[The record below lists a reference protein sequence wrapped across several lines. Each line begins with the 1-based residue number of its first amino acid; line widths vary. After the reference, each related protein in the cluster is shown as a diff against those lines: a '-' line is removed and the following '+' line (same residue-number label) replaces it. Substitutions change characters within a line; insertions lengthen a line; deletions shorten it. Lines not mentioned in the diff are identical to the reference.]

1 MQLVNFSVTNY
12 RSITKAHKINL
23 QNITVLVGRNNEGKS
38 NILMALNVAMETMM
52 QHANHVNV
60 HERLY
65 DWQRD
70 FPVQLQQRKNNLDSV
85 FRLNFRLNHDENTEF
100 FRTTGIRSNEDIPI
114 ELKYGRDNRA
124 KITVPKKG
132 SSSFNDKSE
141 KVTAFIC
148 ERIAIN
154 YIQAVRTE
162 DMAMDVIH
170 RLIST
175 ELSKLYDNEEYKSA
189 EQTIYN
195 LQEAVYNDIA
205 NRILAP
211 LQEFLPQLT
220 NVEIRSRGRRLV
232 WRGFRNDVDVILN
245 DGTPTSI
252 LYKGDGIKSLVSLA
266 ILKES
271 KNEIGA
277 SIIAIEEPESHLH
290 PEAIH
295 SLVNVIKGISENHQV
310 IITTHN
316 PLFVQRNN
324 ISNNIIVD
332 HGTAKPAKNIKEI
345 RELLGVLPE
354 DNLINAS
361 HVLVV
366 EGEDDK
372 IALNKILSSLSP
384 TIKDAL
390 IKNKLVIQP
399 LAGATNLNYELS
411 RLRSYVCRYFV
422 FLDADE
428 AGYDAAEK
436 AIEKGLLSE
445 SDVKYSICNGNNISE
460 FEDCLKK
467 DFYIEAIRNKFSV
480 DLGVTSFRNS
490 KKWSDRVKAVF
501 LSQGQRWTD
510 AVEKKV
516 KMEVAKLIP
525 VEDADSVLDEH
536 KRGSIDALVNALENM
551 LSQR

>member
-52 QHANHVNV
+52 QHANHANV

-70 FPVQLQQRKNNLDSV
+70 FPVQLQQRKNNLDSI

-114 ELKYGRDNRA
+114 ELKYGQDNRA

-220 NVEIRSRGRRLV
+220 NVEIKSRGRRLV

-295 SLVNVIKGISENHQV
+295 SLVNVINGISENHQV

-445 SDVKYSICNGNNISE
+445 SEVKYSICNGNNTAE

-490 KKWSDRVKAVF
+490 KKWSDRVKTVF

-516 KMEVAKLIP
+516 KMEVTKLIP

>member
-52 QHANHVNV
+52 QHANHANV

-114 ELKYGRDNRA
+114 ELKYGRDNRS

-170 RLIST
+170 KLIST

-510 AVEKKV
+510 TVEKKV

>member
-52 QHANHVNV
+52 QHANHANV

-170 RLIST
+170 KLIST

-490 KKWSDRVKAVF
+490 KKWSDRVKTVF

-510 AVEKKV
+510 TVEKKV

>member
-52 QHANHVNV
+52 QHANHANV

-70 FPVQLQQRKNNLDSV
+70 FPVQLQQRKNNLDSI

-114 ELKYGRDNRA
+114 ELKYGQDNRA

-220 NVEIRSRGRRLV
+220 NVEIKSRGRRLV

-295 SLVNVIKGISENHQV
+295 SLVNVINGISENHQV

-361 HVLVV
+361 HVLV

-445 SDVKYSICNGNNISE
+445 SDVKYSICNGNNTAE

-490 KKWSDRVKAVF
+490 KKWSDRVKTVF

-516 KMEVAKLIP
+516 KMEVTKLIP

>member
-12 RSITKAHKINL
+12 RSITKAHL

-52 QHANHVNV
+52 QHANHANV

-70 FPVQLQQRKNNLDSV
+70 FPVQLQQRKNNLDSI

-114 ELKYGRDNRA
+114 ELKYGQDNRA

-220 NVEIRSRGRRLV
+220 DVEIKSRGRRLV

-295 SLVNVIKGISENHQV
+295 SLVNVINGISENHQV

-445 SDVKYSICNGNNISE
+445 SDVKYSICNGNNTAE

-490 KKWSDRVKAVF
+490 KKWSDRVKTVF

-516 KMEVAKLIP
+516 KMEVTKLIP

>member
-23 QNITVLVGRNNEGKS
+23 QNITVLVGRINEGKS

-52 QHANHVNV
+52 QHANHANV

-170 RLIST
+170 KLIST

-510 AVEKKV
+510 TVEKKV

>member
-52 QHANHVNV
+52 QHANHANV

-170 RLIST
+170 KLIST

-277 SIIAIEEPESHLH
+277 SILAIEEPESHLH

-510 AVEKKV
+510 TVEKKV

>member
-52 QHANHVNV
+52 QHANHANV

-70 FPVQLQQRKNNLDSV
+70 FPVQLQQRKNNLDSI

-114 ELKYGRDNRA
+114 ELKYGQDNRA

-220 NVEIRSRGRRLV
+220 NVEIKSRGRRLV

-295 SLVNVIKGISENHQV
+295 SLVNVINGISENHQV

-316 PLFVQRNN
+316 PLFVKRNN

-445 SDVKYSICNGNNISE
+445 SDVKYSICNGNNTAE

-490 KKWSDRVKAVF
+490 KKWSDRVKTVF

-516 KMEVAKLIP
+516 KMEVTKLIP

>member
-52 QHANHVNV
+52 QHANHANV

-85 FRLNFRLNHDENTEF
+85 FRLNFRLNNDENTEF

-170 RLIST
+170 KLIST

-510 AVEKKV
+510 TVEKKV

>member
-1 MQLVNFSVTNY
+1 
-12 RSITKAHKINL
+12 
-23 QNITVLVGRNNEGKS
+23 
-38 NILMALNVAMETMM
+38 METMM
-52 QHANHVNV
+52 QHANHANV

-70 FPVQLQQRKNNLDSV
+70 FPVQLQQRKNNLDSI

-114 ELKYGRDNRA
+114 ELKYGQDNRA

-220 NVEIRSRGRRLV
+220 NVEIKSRGRRLV

-295 SLVNVIKGISENHQV
+295 SLVNVINGISENHQV

-445 SDVKYSICNGNNISE
+445 SDVKYSICNGNNTAE

-490 KKWSDRVKAVF
+490 KKWSDRVKTVF

-516 KMEVAKLIP
+516 KMEVTKLIP

>member
-52 QHANHVNV
+52 QHANHANV

-170 RLIST
+170 KLIST

-205 NRILAP
+205 NRILVP

-510 AVEKKV
+510 TVEKKV

>member
-52 QHANHVNV
+52 QHANHANV

-70 FPVQLQQRKNNLDSV
+70 FPVQLQQRKNNLDSI

-114 ELKYGRDNRA
+114 ELKYGQDNRA

-211 LQEFLPQLT
+211 LQELLPQLT
-220 NVEIRSRGRRLV
+220 NVEIKSRGRRLI

-295 SLVNVIKGISENHQV
+295 SLVNVINGISENHQV

-445 SDVKYSICNGNNISE
+445 SDVKYSICNGNNTAE

-490 KKWSDRVKAVF
+490 KKWSDRVKTVF

-516 KMEVAKLIP
+516 KMEVTKLIP

>member
-52 QHANHVNV
+52 QHANHANV

-170 RLIST
+170 KLIST

-295 SLVNVIKGISENHQV
+295 SLVNVINGISENHQV

-445 SDVKYSICNGNNISE
+445 SDVKYSICNGNNTAE

-490 KKWSDRVKAVF
+490 KKWSDRVKTVF

-516 KMEVAKLIP
+516 KMEVTKLIP

>member
-52 QHANHVNV
+52 QHANHANV

-170 RLIST
+170 KLIST

-510 AVEKKV
+510 TVEKKV

-536 KRGSIDALVNALENM
+536 KRGSIDALVNALEK
-551 LSQR
+551 

>member
-52 QHANHVNV
+52 QHANHANV

-114 ELKYGRDNRA
+114 ELKYGQDNRA

-490 KKWSDRVKAVF
+490 KKWSDRVKTVF

>member
-52 QHANHVNV
+52 QHANHANV

-170 RLIST
+170 KLIST

-510 AVEKKV
+510 TVEKKV

-525 VEDADSVLDEH
+525 VEDADSVLEEH

>member
-52 QHANHVNV
+52 QHANHANV

-70 FPVQLQQRKNNLDSV
+70 FPVQLQQRKNNLDSI

-114 ELKYGRDNRA
+114 ELKYGQDNRA

-220 NVEIRSRGRRLV
+220 DVEIKSRGRRLV

-295 SLVNVIKGISENHQV
+295 SLVNVINGISENHQV

-332 HGTAKPAKNIKEI
+332 HGTNKPEKNIKEI

-445 SDVKYSICNGNNISE
+445 SDVKYSICNGNNTTE

-490 KKWSDRVKAVF
+490 KKWSDRVKTVF

-516 KMEVAKLIP
+516 KMEVTKLIP

>member
-52 QHANHVNV
+52 QHANHANV

-70 FPVQLQQRKNNLDSV
+70 FPVQLQQRKNNLDSI

-114 ELKYGRDNRA
+114 ELKYGQDNRA

-220 NVEIRSRGRRLV
+220 NVEIKSRGRRLV

-252 LYKGDGIKSLVSLA
+252 LYKGDGIKSLVSLV

-295 SLVNVIKGISENHQV
+295 SLVNVINGISENHQV

-445 SDVKYSICNGNNISE
+445 SDVKYSICNGNNTAE

-490 KKWSDRVKAVF
+490 KKWSDRVKTVF

-516 KMEVAKLIP
+516 KMEVTKLIP

>member
-52 QHANHVNV
+52 QHANHANV

-70 FPVQLQQRKNNLDSV
+70 FPVQLQQRKNNLDSI

-220 NVEIRSRGRRLV
+220 DVEIKSRGRRLV

-295 SLVNVIKGISENHQV
+295 SLVNVINGISENHQV

-445 SDVKYSICNGNNISE
+445 SDVKYSICNGNNTAE

-490 KKWSDRVKAVF
+490 KKWSDRVKTVF

-516 KMEVAKLIP
+516 KMEVTKLIP